1 MRKENK
7 MSEED
12 GGRYRGGSREEDGG
26 RGSSG
31 GEGGGREGEAGRLG
45 EEGRVRK
52 GSLCF
57 SGRSRMR
64 QNLRRQLGQRGFAG
78 NLLLQLC

>member
-1 MRKENK
+1 MAGT
-7 MSEED
+7 EEAAEK
-12 GGRYRGGSREEDGG
+12 RMVAEEAVEGK
-26 RGSSG
+26 
-31 GEGGGREGEAGRLG
+31 GGGREGEAGRLG